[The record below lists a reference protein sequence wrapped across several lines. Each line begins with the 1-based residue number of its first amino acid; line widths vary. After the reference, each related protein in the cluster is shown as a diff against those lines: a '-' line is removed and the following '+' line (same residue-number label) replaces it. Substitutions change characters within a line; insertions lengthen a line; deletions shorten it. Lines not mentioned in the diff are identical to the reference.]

1 MSKNYVDEIIEN
13 VSAKYASQPEF
24 IQTVTEILDSL
35 RPVIEAK
42 EEDYRRKA
50 LLERLVEPERQVI
63 FRVPW
68 TDDKGQ
74 VHVNTGY
81 RVQFNSAIGPYK
93 GGLRFHPSVYIGIM
107 KFLAFEQTFKNSLT
121 GLPIG
126 GGKFLPVLYD

>member
-81 RVQFNSAIGPYK
+81 RV
-93 GGLRFHPSVYIGIM
+93 
-107 KFLAFEQTFKNSLT
+107 
-121 GLPIG
+121 
-126 GGKFLPVLYD
+126 